1 MGKMARILDVLW
13 GTLDLT
19 LGTETHCGS
28 WAEVGGDVSCTLE
41 KLMQLQG
48 QELEG
53 GKAGGR
59 QADTQDVPTVSQGL
73 LPHKAPLREISVLES
88 GKVRLSQRAKK

>member
-1 MGKMARILDVLW
+1 
-13 GTLDLT
+13 
-19 LGTETHCGS
+19 
-28 WAEVGGDVSCTLE
+28 
-41 KLMQLQG
+41 MQLQG

-88 GKVRLSQRAKK
+88 GKVRLSQLAKK

>member
-1 MGKMARILDVLW
+1 MGLEQRWRRCELHFRKADVAT
-13 GTLDLT
+13 G
-19 LGTETHCGS
+19 
-28 WAEVGGDVSCTLE
+28 
-41 KLMQLQG
+41 K
-48 QELEG
+48 ELEG

-59 QADTQDVPTVSQGL
+59 QADTEDIPTLSQGL